1 MSKIQENVFR
11 NCVFLTTNKEKKIS
25 SKEYFTSAFEFL
37 EKSISN
43 VGLPVADITFL
54 KVNIEQQTSLY
65 QGETNN
71 YICSSCTKDFIYK
84 SIYLSLYLL
93 IPVLIY
99 IILTNSL

>member
-1 MSKIQENVFR
+1 MSKIQENVYR

-54 KVNIEQQTSLY
+54 KVNIKQHTSLDL
-65 QGETNN
+65 G
-71 YICSSCTKDFIYK
+71 
-84 SIYLSLYLL
+84 
-93 IPVLIY
+93 
-99 IILTNSL
+99 